1 MVKVPVV
8 PFAHC
13 ARPLEL
19 TVTRLEGDPA
29 VLHTF
34 QLTDCGVMVSGSVFQ
49 WLVAVNW
56 TWEPEA
62 VAGATVMELRVR
74 MGVPQPIAKHDNA
87 TVAHAS

>member
-1 MVKVPVV
+1 
-8 PFAHC
+8 
-13 ARPLEL
+13 
-19 TVTRLEGDPA
+19 
-29 VLHTF
+29 
-34 QLTDCGVMVSGSVFQ
+34 VFQ